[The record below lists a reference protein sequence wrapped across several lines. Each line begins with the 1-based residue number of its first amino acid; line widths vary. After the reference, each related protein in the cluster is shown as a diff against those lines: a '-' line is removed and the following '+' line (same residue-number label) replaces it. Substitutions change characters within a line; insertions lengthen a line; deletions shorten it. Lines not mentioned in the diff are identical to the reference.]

1 MNVAAQLLPVATNS
15 EAAALGLPYN
25 ARTGNEYTG
34 SNVPTLF
41 QAGEDKSY
49 NDLRWAGFNQ
59 WLEVG
64 RVVRKGE
71 KSTKI
76 MMVVDY
82 TRKDADGAPRVDADG
97 ETSKGRS
104 VRTVPVFNY
113 EQTDELDAEQAQN
126 ILAAKAERREAKAAK
141 PVMSKRRTKR
151 AA

>member
-1 MNVAAQLLPVATNS
+1 MNAVALLPIATNS
-15 EAAALGLPYN
+15 EAAEFGLPYN
-25 ARTGNEYTG
+25 ARTGNLYSG

-41 QAGEDKSY
+41 QAGEDKY
-49 NDLRWAGFNQ
+49 YKDLRWAGFNQ

-71 KSTKI
+71 TSTKI

-82 TRKDADGAPRVDADG
+82 TRKDAEGAPKVDAQG

-113 EQTDELDAEQAQN
+113 EQTDEIDAAKAQE
-126 ILAAKAERREAKAAK
+126 ILAAKAERRETKAAK
-141 PVMSKRRTKR
+141 PAMSKRRTKR